1 MRSGT
6 SFRLIVLILLAPPMA
21 VGQQKSQPSIPNSP
35 DGFDKQYKNLFK
47 AFEKAENLSKPHNDE
62 NEKELIERFR
72 AFAVPEGWFAGVF
85 GPEEGSKLAK
95 HYSELFQAF
104 QLSTTVEFSMVL
116 GEWSA
121 QVHTKALR
129 AYQVNPLDSARS
141 SLPPLLTVQVFRV
154 QHFTAPLQNSDG
166 TWNGRHYDH
175 YWVESFIYVD
185 GAFRFIGT
193 YNCAFWRPC
202 SMNDPVFR
210 GQLTRRDPA
219 R

>member
-1 MRSGT
+1 MRK
-6 SFRLIVLILLAPPMA
+6 LIGFGFVLLIFIVPPTML
-21 VGQQKSQPSIPNSP
+21 GRQKSQSLIANSA

-47 AFEKAENLSKPHNDE
+47 AFEKAKNLSKPHKDE
-62 NEKELIERFR
+62 NEEELIERFR
-72 AFAVPEGWFAGVF
+72 TFAVPEGWFIDVF

-95 HYSELFQAF
+95 HYSELFRAF

-129 AYQVNPLDSARS
+129 AYQINPLDSAQTS
-141 SLPPLLTVQVFRV
+141 VPPILTVQVFRV
-154 QHFTAPLQNSDG
+154 QHFTAPLANSDG
-166 TWNGRHYDH
+166 TFNGRSYDH

-185 GAFRFIGT
+185 GSFRFIGT

-202 SMNDPVFR
+202 STNDPVFR
-210 GQLTRRDPA
+210 GKLI
-219 R
+219 

>member
-1 MRSGT
+1 MRK
-6 SFRLIVLILLAPPMA
+6 LIGFGFVLLIFIAPPTML
-21 VGQQKSQPSIPNSP
+21 GRQKSQSLIANSA

-47 AFEKAENLSKPHNDE
+47 AFEKAKNLSKPHKDE
-62 NEKELIERFR
+62 NEEELIERFR
-72 AFAVPEGWFAGVF
+72 TFAVPEGWFIDVF

-95 HYSELFQAF
+95 HYSELFRAF

-129 AYQVNPLDSARS
+129 AYQINPLDSAQTS
-141 SLPPLLTVQVFRV
+141 VPPILTVQVFRV
-154 QHFTAPLQNSDG
+154 QHFTAPLANSDG
-166 TWNGRHYDH
+166 TFNGRSYDH

-185 GAFRFIGT
+185 GSFRFIGT

-202 SMNDPVFR
+202 STNDPVFR
-210 GQLTRRDPA
+210 GKLI
-219 R
+219 